1 MRSEGISFR
10 GEGCSPTFHDVLS
23 DFKQRGC
30 NILVTGRVSET
41 TTNRTT
47 MQLLGASTEERKR
60 VLVLTDTLARYAN
73 SKLPGGTNA
82 DDPDVWVID
91 WGDDERAVSRS
102 VAAPSRPSEFASPEG
117 SLRALRSDI
126 VTAVSFF
133 DEWADGL
140 SPSELRLSFDSLV
153 KPLEHCEQEA
163 VERFLRTVIALVGGV
178 SGMAHYHLPV
188 SDSTPVVQEL
198 TPLFDVRVEL
208 RQSNGLVPEQR
219 WHVPEYDQT
228 TNWVQL

>member
-1 MRSEGISFR
+1 MRSAEISFR
-10 GEGCSPTFHDVLS
+10 GGDDSPKFHDVLS
-23 DFKQRGC
+23 DLKRRGC

-60 VLVLTDTLARYAN
+60 ILVLTDTVARYAN

-91 WGDDERAVSRS
+91 WGDDERAASRS
-102 VAAPSRPSEFASPEG
+102 MAAPSQPGVTVSSEE
-117 SLRALRSDI
+117 SLRELRGDI

-140 SPSELRLSFDSLV
+140 STSELRLSFDSLI
-153 KPLEHCEQEA
+153 KPLEQCEQET
-163 VERFLRTVIALVGGV
+163 VEQFLRTVTALVRGV

-188 SDSTPVVQEL
+188 PDSNSVVQEL
-198 TPLFDVRVEL
+198 TPLFDARVEL
-208 RQSNGLVPEQR
+208 RQTNGLVPEQR
-219 WHVPEYDQT
+219 WHIPEYGQT
-228 TNWVQL
+228 TNWVRL

>member
-1 MRSEGISFR
+1 MRSAEISFR
-10 GEGCSPTFHDVLS
+10 GGGCSPTFHDVLS
-23 DFKQRGC
+23 DFKRRGC

-60 VLVLTDTLARYAN
+60 VLALTDTLARYAN

-102 VAAPSRPSEFASPEG
+102 VAAPSKPGDTSPEE
-117 SLRALRSDI
+117 SLQALRSDI

-140 SPSELRLSFDSLV
+140 SPSELRLSFDSLI

-163 VERFLRTVIALVGGV
+163 VERFLRTVLALVRGV

-188 SDSTPVVQEL
+188 PDSTPVIQDL
-198 TPLFDVRVEL
+198 TPL
-208 RQSNGLVPEQR
+208 
-219 WHVPEYDQT
+219 
-228 TNWVQL
+228 